1 MNEEFSRKKL
11 LQGIIFTLLITF
23 ATGIGNVLSAFFM
36 LNVKKQEVEDTQLAE
51 ARRRATEL
59 HCLKLQES
67 ASLAAEIV
75 FRADRGY
82 PNNVSLYELMYEDSR
97 PTKRVPDDQIKE
109 EQTNFEHQVFGL
121 LPYLQP
127 DEAQVMKQIT
137 LQHFIVTAMRTSKVP
152 AERRTSPAEGGFDF
166 NKEIQKLR
174 DGGDFMGQIFR
185 ERCMRI
191 R

>member
-23 ATGIGNVLSAFFM
+23 ATGIGNVLSAFM

-75 FRADRGY
+75 FRR
-82 PNNVSLYELMYEDSR
+82 S
-97 PTKRVPDDQIKE
+97 
-109 EQTNFEHQVFGL
+109 GL
-121 LPYLQP
+121 SQ
-127 DEAQVMKQIT
+127 
-137 LQHFIVTAMRTSKVP
+137 
-152 AERRTSPAEGGFDF
+152 
-166 NKEIQKLR
+166 
-174 DGGDFMGQIFR
+174 
-185 ERCMRI
+185 
-191 R
+191 